1 MPVPSNID
9 ELLELI
15 ADQIIDNN
23 SGLIEEHTLRYV
35 LNQLVTI
42 LDTKVSLISP
52 NLTAEQLQIWKNIA
66 DFKASDSIG
75 VITNSTVFPDAKC
88 WGFAAPGS
96 YTNANNTTI
105 TANSIG
111 IITYDGIN
119 TFSNIS
125 IPIPQNSP
133 NIRIYE
139 DLTTGTVLNAK
150 EQVISNNVP
159 YIVLQSATVG
169 TDLPTGS
176 KFKALGGLEK
186 YEYLLDVNKS
196 YRVNAIPTTEVIQ
209 NILENS
215 VTYGGKFLQ
224 YDNTM
229 TTNVNYPAL
238 GVIYNLDV
246 TNSYKLRVNQMFDIQ
261 AGNLPSIVGVKED
274 DTVYT
279 ILRYTDP
286 GFTGLKEFDLTGVKS
301 ISIQVQQGHFPQI
314 KLFNYEKVNLD
325 AKNYADD
332 RFKVLEHFINPY
344 EIQWEE
350 ITMPQSGEVDNQ
362 VMTGS
367 FIPVNSAGFAYGKI
381 PIALL
386 SGYDYIKV
394 SGGINAGDALWLWG
408 QNLQTAVYDKLLLG
422 NKNGE
427 FQFEIDHAKY
437 ESYGYT
443 RNKTSTKFY
452 KGKKVFISREK
463 DSVYNFIKNNSA
475 VSRHRG
481 VDAFAEFGVGKDTN
495 TPAQNTTALNSA
507 IAAAQAANVPCY
519 LPGGDIRHTGN
530 IVYPQNVILEGAG
543 MRLTRLISTTAAPA
557 LVSPTTAAD
566 PYFGLGLGSIRE
578 MTIDGDHIGTN
589 GIEIKNVANSKYS
602 NVLIKSF
609 TNKCLIGYGLL
620 IFEFDNVYFQDAKYG
635 IYLDYSTDSGFG
647 GMHSNLIVFNRCHF
661 LDLTKIGAELTHGAM
676 YTFNS
681 CSIGGTGTDGDD
693 ATGFCKAYNLSPL
706 NEGIDIQFNSCWSE
720 QMRGGYWL
728 NLSQANG
735 VTTFNDTMV
744 WNFGTCKKGIIN
756 TGSKVLLSGSSYV
769 KGFVTVGVETTNGGH
784 TKTQGFATVDTHT
797 ESSGG
802 VFN

>member
-1 MPVPSNID
+1 MINFLIPITVLQLPSIAELEGKQGMFILPDGSININRQD
-9 ELLELI
+9 GTWMTINKQSDHAGILKTTDVVNTLPGI
-15 ADQIIDNN
+15 AKWYWAGSGTYNN
-23 SGLIEEHTLRYV
+23 AGGKNIEEFGILSFNGAQWQSLEV
-35 LNQLVTI
+35 EIPQALV
-42 LDTKVSLISP
+42 SP
-52 NLTAEQLQIWKNIA
+52 EFNPN
-66 DFKASDSIG
+66 SDSEAQGGKQI
-75 VITNSTVFPDAKC
+75 SDR
-88 WGFAAPGS
+88 
-96 YTNANNTTI
+96 
-105 TANSIG
+105 
-111 IITYDGIN
+111 YD
-119 TFSNIS
+119 
-125 IPIPQNSP
+125 
-133 NIRIYE
+133 
-139 DLTTGTVLNAK
+139 
-150 EQVISNNVP
+150 
-159 YIVLQSATVG
+159 
-169 TDLPTGS
+169 
-176 KFKALGGLEK
+176 
-186 YEYLLDVNKS
+186 YLLAVNKS
-196 YRVNAIPTTEVIQ
+196 YISNEIPSSEILAS
-209 NILENS
+209 ILESN
-215 VTYGGKFLQ
+215 VQYGGKFLQ
-224 YDNTM
+224 YNNTII
-229 TTNVNYPAL
+229 TNAAYPAL
-238 GVIYNLDV
+238 GVLHNIDV
-246 TNSYKLRVNQMFDIQ
+246 TNSYKLRVSQMFDIQ
-261 AGNLPSIVGVKED
+261 AGNLPAIVGVKED

-286 GFTGLKEFDLTGVKS
+286 GFSGLIEFDLTGVKS

-314 KLFNYEKVNLD
+314 KLLNYEKVNLD

-350 ITMPQSGEVDNQ
+350 ITMPQSVEVDNQ

-381 PIALL
+381 PIASL

-394 SGGINAGDALWLWG
+394 SGGINSGDALWLWG

-452 KGKKVFISREK
+452 KGKKVFVAREK

-602 NVLIKSF
+602 NLLIKSF
-609 TNKCLIGYGLL
+609 TNKCMIGYGLL

-635 IYLDYSTDSGFG
+635 IYLDYSNDSGFG

-693 ATGFCKAYNLSPL
+693 TTGFCKAYNLSPL

-744 WNFGTCKKGIIN
+744 WNFGTCKKGIVN
-756 TGSKVLLSGSSYV
+756 NGSRVLLSGSSYV
-769 KGFVTVGVETTNGGH
+769 KGFSVISVETNGGA
-784 TKTQGFATVDTHT
+784 TKLQGFATVDTHT
-797 ESSGG
+797 ETAGG
-802 VFN
+802 IFN